1 MKPKKQHHPNQETG
15 QNLLIRRAIFLDF
28 LQNNPFFP
36 SIFSKKTCLKNASE
50 FKIILYFCKQNVVF
64 VHEVQSSGLT
74 KHLQLTIVRL
84 KSSNLV

>member
-1 MKPKKQHHPNQETG
+1 MQLFLF
-15 QNLLIRRAIFLDF
+15 LLKVWNRYAALVLFL
-28 LQNNPFFP
+28 
-36 SIFSKKTCLKNASE
+36 LKSNSFCTKNEKNESE

-74 KHLQLTIVRL
+74 KHLQLTIVRQ